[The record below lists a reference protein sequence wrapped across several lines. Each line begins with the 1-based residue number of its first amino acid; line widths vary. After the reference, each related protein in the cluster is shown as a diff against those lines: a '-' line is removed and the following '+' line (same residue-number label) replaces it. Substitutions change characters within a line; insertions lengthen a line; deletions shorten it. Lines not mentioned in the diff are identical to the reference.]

1 MDNETFITQ
10 DGNSDGHFKSFSLTI
25 SISFQSAEKSSSNH
39 ETEVVTNSLLIARA
53 ESR

>member
-25 SISFQSAEKSSSNH
+25 SISFQSAEKSSLFL
-39 ETEVVTNSLLIARA
+39 TMKRKW
-53 ESR
+53 